1 MPDLRQHDGEAA
13 SRFRRLVIQQSATP
27 LGAQTREVYVPLP
40 SLKQREYLRVRTIR
54 IPRAGDLA
62 ARTHVFAGST

>member
-1 MPDLRQHDGEAA
+1 VPDLRQHDREAA

-27 LGAQTREVYVPLP
+27 LGRTDQEVYVPLP
-40 SLKQREYLRVRTIR
+40 SLQQREYLRVRTIC

-62 ARTHVFAGST
+62 TCTHVPAGST